1 MKFLEFCRNK
11 SFWLMDLLRG
21 GHIRKAYEII
31 EKCDKGIWSDKEIET
46 YQKNAIDKLLDHAKK
61 TVPAYYNQKLSE
73 LSQWPVVSKVVL
85 KENIDK
91 HISKIFNREDL
102 IVMSTSGSTGTPFR
116 CYQDVIKKRHVN
128 AEVLYYN
135 GLVDFKIGRRIIY
148 FRSIVSEVSKSRL
161 TQFLQNIRLID
172 CQSLSDEKIRKKLRE
187 IRYYSKN
194 GGGMILSYASTLDG
208 FRKYFQKYGYKDAQ
222 ECNVYGIVSG
232 SEMLQD
238 ITRETLEKAF
248 NCKVVSRYA
257 NEENG
262 FLGQDDIVN
271 NVFIPN
277 RADYYYEILK
287 LSSDD
292 PAAIG
297 EVGRIVVTD
306 LYNYAM
312 PFVRYDTGDVGAW
325 VEIEHCGKKVKAIG
339 NFGGRVVDMIF
350 DTEGHP
356 MSPHIITNN
365 MWEYQ
370 EIKQYQFIQR
380 ECKQYVMKINVE
392 NAEFTQE
399 NSLRKALL
407 HIVGQDADIRFE
419 YCDDIPI
426 LASGKR
432 RYIVNEMLMKK

>member
-1 MKFLEFCRNK
+1 MRFLEFCRNK
-11 SFWLMDLLRG
+11 SFWLIDSLRG
-21 GHIRKAYEII
+21 GHIRKAYEVI
-31 EKCDKGIWSDKEIET
+31 EKCDKGIWPDNEIET
-46 YQKNAIDKLLDHAKK
+46 YQRNAIVKLLDHAKN
-61 TVPAYYNQKLSE
+61 TVPAYDNQKISE
-73 LSQWPVVSKVVL
+73 LSQWPVVSKVDL
-85 KENIDK
+85 KENLDR
-91 HISKIFNREDL
+91 HISKIFNKEDL

-135 GLVDFKIGRRIIY
+135 GLVNFKIGRRIIY

-161 TQFLQNIRLID
+161 TQFIQNIRLID
-172 CQSLSDEKIRKKLRE
+172 CQGLSDEKIRKKLEE
-187 IRYYSKN
+187 IRYYSKT
-194 GGGMILSYASTLDG
+194 GGGMILSYASTLDA
-208 FRKYFQKYGYKDAQ
+208 FRKYFQKYGYKEA
-222 ECNVYGIVSG
+222 EGCNVYGIVSG

-257 NEENG
+257 NEEND
-262 FLGQDDIVN
+262 FLGQDDVDN
-271 NVFIPN
+271 NVFLPN

-287 LSSDD
+287 LTSDE

-297 EVGRIVVTD
+297 EVGRIVITD
-306 LYNYAM
+306 LYNYSM

-325 VEIEHCGKKVKAIG
+325 VEIEHHGKIVKAIG

-350 DTEGHP
+350 DTAGNP
-356 MSPHIITNN
+356 VSPHTITNN

-370 EIKQYQFIQR
+370 DIKQYQFIQR
-380 ECKQYVMKINVE
+380 GDKQYVMKINVE
-392 NAEFTQE
+392 NAKFTTE
-399 NSLRKALL
+399 DRLRTALFN
-407 HIVGQDADIRFE
+407 VMGKDADIVFE